1 MQNVLIITASIVAF
15 IKAHFLFQL
24 QVPPDNNIISLS
36 VYKPSLNPF
45 QSCISL
51 GLLSNSLLS
60 GSGSSSFLINKLN
73 MIIMLVYFL
82 QIFVDEELLGV

>member
-15 IKAHFLFQL
+15 FKAHFLFQL
-24 QVPPDNNIISLS
+24 QVPSDNNIISLR
-36 VYKPSLNPF
+36 
-45 QSCISL
+45 
-51 GLLSNSLLS
+51 LLSSSLLS